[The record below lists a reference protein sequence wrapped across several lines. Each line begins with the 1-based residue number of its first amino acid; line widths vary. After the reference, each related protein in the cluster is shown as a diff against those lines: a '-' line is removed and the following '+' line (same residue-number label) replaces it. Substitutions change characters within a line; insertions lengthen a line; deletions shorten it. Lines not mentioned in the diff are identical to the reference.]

1 MSKIYWTGRSTNG
14 LWKRSESADSFSEL
28 YEKCI
33 DNDTI
38 STYDYEPYDRL
49 LLEKNGKTEDDFLD
63 SDGYY
68 DYTLF
73 ENWLFSNECKFKN
86 LTDIEIKQLIRE
98 QDGNAYYQIFQY
110 YDDDLEDYVDIDDSC
125 FDENGNYIK

>member
-14 LWKRSESADSFSEL
+14 LWKRSESVDSFSEL

-38 STYDYEPYDRL
+38 SIYDYNPYDAL

-63 SDGYY
+63 VNGDY
-68 DYTLF
+68 DYSLYQK
-73 ENWLFSNECKFKN
+73 WLFSDECKFKD

-98 QDGNAYYQIFQY
+98 QDGNAYYQTFQY
-110 YDDDLEDYVDIDDSC
+110 YDNDLEDYVDIDDSC